1 MLASV
6 NSNKTLPCLVL
17 IEYGLACGSR
27 EKVLSDQLIKGCCID
42 RLSWQRLPVKWV
54 PVRTCPV
61 IRASSA
67 GRCNTL

>member
-42 RLSWQRLPVKWV
+42 RLSWHDLSGLVSPEVHANAKYDCV
-54 PVRTCPV
+54 E
-61 IRASSA
+61 
-67 GRCNTL
+67 